1 VLFILNRAV
10 KKLVNFWMERSQPTF
25 LVSVGEVYALI
36 SARGYNVEFGI
47 KDINTMNNSI
57 EARESESSV
66 AFILSNSILAK
77 MVEHYMLD
85 AIEEAFYYKNNN
97 QGRHNI
103 TFQQSLGMCW

>member
-1 VLFILNRAV
+1 
-10 KKLVNFWMERSQPTF
+10 
-25 LVSVGEVYALI
+25 
-36 SARGYNVEFGI
+36 
-47 KDINTMNNSI
+47 
-57 EARESESSV
+57 V
-66 AFILSNSILAK
+66 AFILSNSILAE